1 MSINQA
7 AENVEL
13 ETIERTHMVQ
23 KYEALQRLKDNK
35 DFQLVVL
42 DGYLKEK
49 AVDGVSL
56 LGTDYILDNNL
67 RGKLMEELV
76 SISRF
81 EGYMRMIE
89 NLGAPV
95 YEDDEE

>member
-1 MSINQA
+1 MSTQT

-13 ETIERTHMVQ
+13 ESVERAMLVQ

-35 DFQLVVL
+35 DFQIVVL

-56 LGTDYILDNNL
+56 LGTDYVLDNNL
-67 RGKLMEELV
+67 RGKLIEELV
-76 SISRF
+76 AISRF

-89 NLGAPV
+89 NLGAPA

>member
-1 MSINQA
+1 MSTQT

-13 ETIERTHMVQ
+13 EMTERTMLVQ
-23 KYEALQRLKDNK
+23 KYEALQRLKNNK
-35 DFQLVVL
+35 DFQIVVL

-56 LGTDYILDNNL
+56 LGTDYIVDNNL
-67 RGKLMEELV
+67 RSKLMEELV
-76 SISRF
+76 AISRF

-89 NLGAPV
+89 NLGAPA
-95 YEDDEE
+95 YEDEEE

>member
-1 MSINQA
+1 MSTQT

-13 ETIERTHMVQ
+13 ETIERDALVQ

-35 DFQLVVL
+35 DFKLVIL

-89 NLGAPV
+89 NLGAPAL
-95 YEDDEE
+95 EDDEE